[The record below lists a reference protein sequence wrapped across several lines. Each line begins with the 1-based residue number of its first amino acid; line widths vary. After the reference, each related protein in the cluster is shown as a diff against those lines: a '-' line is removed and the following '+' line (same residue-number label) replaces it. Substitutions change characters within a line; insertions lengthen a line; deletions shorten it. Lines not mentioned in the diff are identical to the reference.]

1 MNRQQKDWRSDF
13 MDLLS
18 TSNVYDHT
26 NAKQRKF
33 MTDFISTLLE
43 KTQKDM
49 EESEALL
56 QQAVAEEN
64 KAWFLGKR
72 CRECGGEMPQF
83 RLGDGTN

>member
-1 MNRQQKDWRSDF
+1 

-18 TSNVYDHT
+18 TSNIYDHT

-33 MTDFISTLLE
+33 LIDFIR
-43 KTQKDM
+43 QNR
-49 EESEALL
+49 